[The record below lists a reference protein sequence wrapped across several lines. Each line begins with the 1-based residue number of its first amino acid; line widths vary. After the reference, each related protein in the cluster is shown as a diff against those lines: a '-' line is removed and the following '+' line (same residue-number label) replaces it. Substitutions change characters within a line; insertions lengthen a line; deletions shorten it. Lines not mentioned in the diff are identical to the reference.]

1 MSSLHKTS
9 TRPPQPL
16 VTGTVGSTA
25 GRKRVSQSQQSQ
37 DSAAQNQT
45 PYPNSYLLHMN
56 PQIQLSTQSHNQ
68 TASGPE
74 VQDGRTPFNLTF
86 SRLYNLKGMN
96 GKVNKTPAHSKRGSV
111 ATPAHESKTTS

>member
-1 MSSLHKTS
+1 M
-9 TRPPQPL
+9 
-16 VTGTVGSTA
+16 TGTVGSIA

-45 PYPNSYLLHMN
+45 PYPNSSLLHMN

-74 VQDGRTPFNLTF
+74 VQDGRTPFNLSF